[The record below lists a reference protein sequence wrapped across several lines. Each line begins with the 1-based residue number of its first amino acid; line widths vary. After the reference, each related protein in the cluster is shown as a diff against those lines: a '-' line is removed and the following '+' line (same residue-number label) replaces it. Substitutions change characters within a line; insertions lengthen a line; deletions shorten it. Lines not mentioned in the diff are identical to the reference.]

1 MSGLPSP
8 TVLRVVLVDDHA
20 VVRTGCRRL
29 MELEPD
35 LRVVGEFGDAD
46 SALDWLQAQAPQAG
60 AAAEVMVLD
69 LSMPGRSGLDLL
81 RRVALRWPSLR
92 VLMFTMH
99 DSSAMIQQTLAAGA
113 HGFVAK
119 SRSPD
124 ELIAAIRQVMRG
136 RVVVSDAEPAL
147 PQDAP
152 AHTQLSAREFDVMR
166 LLVEGESLDEI
177 GQRLCISPKTV
188 ANLQT
193 LLRRKLGVNNNVE
206 LLRYAQMHR
215 LFGA

>member
-1 MSGLPSP
+1 MNAAAHPAL
-8 TVLRVVLVDDHA
+8 LRVLLVDDHA

-29 MELEPD
+29 MEMEPD

-99 DSSAMIQQTLAAGA
+99 DSAAMIQQTLAAGA

-119 SRSPD
+119 SRSPE
-124 ELIAAIRQVMRG
+124 ELIAAIRQVMTG
-136 RVVVSDAEPAL
+136 RVLVSDAEPS
-147 PQDAP
+147 P
-152 AHTQLSAREFDVMR
+152 HTEPPHSQLSAREFDVMR
-166 LLVEGESLDEI
+166 LLVEGSGVEDIAL
-177 GQRLCISPKTV
+177 RLCISAKTV

>member
-1 MSGLPSP
+1 MSALPLPS
-8 TVLRVVLVDDHA
+8 VLRVVLVDDHA

-99 DSSAMIQQTLAAGA
+99 DSAAMVQQALAAGA

-124 ELIAAIRQVMRG
+124 ELIAAIRQVMIG
-136 RVVVSDAEPAL
+136 RVVVSDAEPS

-152 AHTQLSAREFDVMR
+152 AHTQLSGREFDVMR
-166 LLVEGESLDEI
+166 LLVEGMSLDDI
-177 GQRLCISPKTV
+177 AQRLCISPKTV

-193 LLRRKLGVNNNVE
+193 LLRRKLGVSNNVE

>member
-1 MSGLPSP
+1 
-8 TVLRVVLVDDHA
+8 VLRVLLVDDHA

-99 DSSAMIQQTLAAGA
+99 DSAAMIQQTLAAGA

-124 ELIAAIRQVMRG
+124 ELIEAVRQVMSG
-136 RVVVSDAEPAL
+136 RFVVSDAEPTA

-152 AHTQLSAREFDVMR
+152 AHTQLSGREFDVMR
-166 LLVEGESLDEI
+166 LLVEGMSLDDI
-177 GQRLCISPKTV
+177 AQRLCNSPKTV

-215 LFGA
+215 LFSH

>member
-1 MSGLPSP
+1 MTAPTPPS
-8 TVLRVVLVDDHA
+8 VLRVLLVDDHA

-99 DSSAMIQQTLAAGA
+99 DSAAMIQQTMAAGA

-124 ELIAAIRQVMRG
+124 ELIAAIRLVMRG
-136 RVVVSDAEPAL
+136 RVVVSDAAPTA

-152 AHTQLSAREFDVMR
+152 AHTQLSGREFDVMR
-166 LLVEGESLDEI
+166 LLVEGMSLDDI
-177 GQRLCISPKTV
+177 AQRLCISPKTV